1 MKKRNR
7 KIRNNKINN
16 IFSNQKGMALL
27 TTLIFTFVL
36 VTFGVALLTMTSN
49 DSKLST
55 LQRESTRAFYLAE
68 TGIEKAMWYMN
79 FSSENLEGLSWRGTL
94 HEEGENSTEYFDTH
108 FEVDEVDA
116 NGSTIATLVSAGTVD
131 DGSQFSKGSRTI
143 EVRLIKGVIT
153 SPGMTYNHA
162 ILTDGDMT
170 LNGGISISGNI
181 HANGFLTNNGI
192 IDFAAGGKATA
203 EVGTNDSNLC
213 TVNNI
218 YVTLPK
224 IDFGYFRLQVINPA
238 DPDSENSVPPTG
250 KYYGTNTSV
259 EFNTP
264 EELVGTHYVDGDVTI
279 KTDIKLNNATIF
291 ATGTITVLGNGDVT
305 LGNKIEDHPL
315 ALIAKGNITI
325 GGSVHGEGIIQ
336 STEGSFTS
344 NGVVDINEGV
354 VYAKEGIFNG
364 GGGAEFNVKY
374 PTALSIIPIPGI
386 GVEAW
391 KKISWRETY

>member
-1 MKKRNR
+1 MKEK
-7 KIRNNKINN
+7 KIKDKKIVN

-27 TTLIFTFVL
+27 TTLIFVFVL
-36 VTFGVALLTMTSN
+36 VSFGVALLTMTSN

-68 TGIEKAMWYMN
+68 TGIEKALWYLN
-79 FSSENLEGLSWRGTL
+79 FSSENSEGLSWRGTL
-94 HEEGENSTEYFDTH
+94 NEEGENSTEYFDTL
-108 FEVDEVDA
+108 FVLPDEVDA
-116 NGSTIATLVSAGTVD
+116 NGSTIATLVSTGTVN
-131 DGSQFSKGSRTI
+131 DGSQFNKGTRAI
-143 EVRLIKGVIT
+143 EVRLIKGVVT

-181 HANGFLTNNGI
+181 HSNGFLTNNGT
-192 IDFAAGGKATA
+192 IDFATGGTATA
-203 EVGTNDSNLC
+203 LTGTNDSDLC
-213 TVNNI
+213 TI
-218 YVTLPK
+218 SPYVPPPQ
-224 IDFGYFRLQVINPA
+224 IDFDYFRLQVIDLT
-238 DPDSENSVPPTG
+238 DPDSVCNTSG
-250 KYYGTNTSV
+250 KGIYYGTDTSV

-264 EELVGTHYVDGDVTI
+264 DELIGIHYVDGDVTI
-279 KTDIKLNNATIF
+279 KTELTLNNATIF

-305 LGNKIEDHPL
+305 LENKIEDHPL
-315 ALIAKGNITI
+315 ALIAKGDITI

-354 VYAKEGIFNG
+354 VYAEEGIFNG

-374 PTALSIIPIPGI
+374 PIALSQIPIPGI

-391 KKISWRETY
+391 KKISWQEVY

>member
-1 MKKRNR
+1 MKEDGK
-7 KIRNNKINN
+7 NNQLNN

-27 TTLIFTFVL
+27 TTLIFVFVL
-36 VTFGVALLTMTSN
+36 VSLGVALLTMTSN
-49 DSKLST
+49 DTKLST

-68 TGIEKAMWYMN
+68 TGIEKAIWYLN
-79 FSSENLEGLSWRGTL
+79 FSSENSEGLSWRGTL
-94 HEEGENSTEYFDTH
+94 HEEGESSTEYFNTH
-108 FEVDEVDA
+108 FEADEVDED
-116 NGSTIATLVSAGTVD
+116 GLTIATLVSAGIVD
-131 DGSQFSKGSRTI
+131 DGSQFNKGTRTI
-143 EVRLIKGVIT
+143 EVKLIKGVIT

-170 LNGGISISGNI
+170 LNGGISISGDI
-181 HANGFLTNNGI
+181 HANGFLTNNGT

-203 EVGTNDSNLC
+203 EVGTNDSDFC
-213 TVNNI
+213 TVNGAYI
-218 YVTLPK
+218 TLPE
-224 IDFGYFRLQVINPA
+224 IDWGYFERKVNP
-238 DPDSENSVPPTG
+238 DYPDIHEGEYLSSEG
-250 KYYGTNTSV
+250 IYYGTDTSV

-264 EELVGTHYVDGDVTI
+264 DELVGIHYVDGDVTI
-279 KTDIKLNNATIF
+279 KTELKLTNATIF

-305 LGNKIEDHPL
+305 LGNEIEEHPL

-354 VYAKEGIFNG
+354 IYAKDGIFNG

-374 PTALSIIPIPGI
+374 PTALSKIPIPGI

-391 KKISWRETY
+391 KKLSWQEVY

>member
-1 MKKRNR
+1 MKEK
-7 KIRNNKINN
+7 KIKDKKIVN

-68 TGIEKAMWYMN
+68 TGIEKAIWYIN
-79 FSSENLEGLSWRGTL
+79 FSSDNLDGLSWRGTL

-108 FEVDEVDA
+108 FEADEVDA
-116 NGSTIATLVSAGTVD
+116 NGSTIATLVSTGTVD
-131 DGSQFSKGSRTI
+131 DGSQFSKGTRAI

-192 IDFAAGGKATA
+192 IDFAEGGKATA
-203 EVGTNDSNLC
+203 EVGTNDSDLC
-213 TVNNI
+213 SVNNKNI
-218 YVTLPK
+218 TPPE
-224 IDFGYFRLQVINPA
+224 IDWAYFERKVNP
-238 DPDSENSVPPTG
+238 DYPDIHEGEHLSSEG
-250 KYYGTNTSV
+250 KYYGYNTSV

-264 EELVGTHYVDGDVTI
+264 DELVGIHYVDGDVTI
-279 KTDIKLNNATIF
+279 KTELKLTNATIF

-315 ALIAKGNITI
+315 ALIAKGDIII

-354 VYAKEGIFNG
+354 IYAKEGIFNG

-374 PTALSIIPIPGI
+374 PTALSKIPIPGI

-391 KKISWRETY
+391 KKTSWQEVY

>member
-1 MKKRNR
+1 MKKNSKNS
-7 KIRNNKINN
+7 KIIN

-27 TTLIFTFVL
+27 TTLIFVFIL
-36 VTFGVALLTMTSN
+36 VTFAVALLTMTSN
-49 DSKLST
+49 DTKLST

-68 TGIEKAMWYMN
+68 TGIEKAMWYLN
-79 FSSENLEGLSWRGTL
+79 FSSENLEGLNWRGEL
-94 HEEGENSTEYFDTH
+94 HEEGENSTEYFDTL
-108 FEVDEVDA
+108 FVLPDEVDA
-116 NGSTIATLVSAGTVD
+116 NGSTIATLVSTGTVD
-131 DGSQFSKGSRTI
+131 DGSKFSKGTRAI
-143 EVRLIKGVIT
+143 EVRLIKGVVT

-192 IDFAAGGKATA
+192 IDFTGGTATA
-203 EVGTNDSNLC
+203 ETGTNDSDLC
-213 TVNNI
+213 SVNGE
-218 YVTLPK
+218 K
-224 IDFGYFRLQVINPA
+224 ITPPEIDWGYFEGKVNP
-238 DPDSENSVPPTG
+238 DYPDIHEGEHLSSEG
-250 KYYGTNTSV
+250 KYYGTGTSV
-259 EFNTP
+259 EFNVP
-264 EELVGTHYVDGDVTI
+264 GELVGIHYVDGDITI
-279 KTDIKLNNATIF
+279 KTELLLTNATIF

-305 LGNKIEDHPL
+305 LGNEIEDHPL
-315 ALIAKGNITI
+315 ALIAKGDIII

-354 VYAKEGIFNG
+354 VYAEEGIFNG

-374 PTALSIIPIPGI
+374 PTVLSQIPIPGI

-391 KKISWRETY
+391 KKTSWRETY

>member
-16 IFSNQKGMALL
+16 IFLNQKGMALL

-68 TGIEKAMWYMN
+68 TGIEKAIWYIN
-79 FSSENLEGLSWRGTL
+79 FSSDNLDGLSWRGTL

-108 FEVDEVDA
+108 FEADEVDA
-116 NGSTIATLVSAGTVD
+116 NGSTIATLVSTGTVD
-131 DGSQFSKGSRTI
+131 DGSQFNKGTRAI

-192 IDFAAGGKATA
+192 IDFAEGGKATA
-203 EVGTNDSNLC
+203 EVGTNDSDLC
-213 TVNNI
+213 TVNHVEI
-218 YVTLPK
+218 TPPK
-224 IDFGYFRLQVINPA
+224 IDFDYFRLQVINPA
-238 DPDSENSVPPTG
+238 DPDSVYNSSG
-250 KYYGTNTSV
+250 KGIYYGTDTSV

-264 EELVGTHYVDGDVTI
+264 DELEGIHYVDGDVTI
-279 KTDIKLNNATIF
+279 KTELKLTNATIF

-305 LGNKIEDHPL
+305 LGNEIEDHPL
-315 ALIAKGNITI
+315 ALIAKGDITI

-354 VYAKEGIFNG
+354 IYAKEGIFNG

-374 PTALSIIPIPGI
+374 PTALSKIPILGI

-391 KKISWRETY
+391 KKISWQEIY